1 MFYGAY
7 RVTTPR
13 RVARESGRTQDGR
26 GGDSESSTAGRKAE
40 KTLVLCVLQEDR
52 SRSTARTNNV
62 VVTAISSLPR
72 QATEI
77 DAT

>member
-1 MFYGAY
+1 MVGVGTA
-7 RVTTPR
+7 RV
-13 RVARESGRTQDGR
+13 GRR
-26 GGDSESSTAGRKAE
+26 GGKPGRHS
-40 KTLVLCVLQEDR
+40 LVLCVLQEDH
-52 SRSTARTNNV
+52 SRSAARTNNV